1 VNPEQY
7 GLAVCTVQGQR
18 FTHGDAAIPF
28 CVQSSSKPLTYCM
41 ATELH
46 GEATVHRHIG
56 HEPNGR
62 AFNATVL
69 KKPEG
74 IPHNPFINAG
84 AIMAASLVK
93 MEETED
99 ARFDYVTSVWS
110 RLTGGGKIGFQNSTY
125 MGERATASRNFCL
138 GYMMAEEGA
147 FPAGTDL
154 IKTLE
159 SYFMY
164 CSLEITCE
172 QMSVVAATLANG
184 GICPLTEDR
193 VFQKQTVTHC
203 LSLMLSCGMYV
214 PSLASPLAAPL
225 PSRLTYKCFL
235 VLLLITHHSLLYS
248 FPLHVVVMS
257 ATTRYDYSGE
267 WGFLVGIPTK
277 SGVSG
282 VLCIVVPGVTGIST
296 WSPRLD
302 PLGNSVRGV
311 DFCKALCREFPF
323 HPFSV
328 PGSTAR
334 PLPTKAGHDERAAA
348 ATAAAAGGSSFEV
361 APLCEGDHQALWWA
375 AYRGDL
381 QRVRQVAARGAALSA
396 ADYDERTA
404 LHLAASEGHVDV
416 IRYLAAHGAMCG
428 AKDRLGNTPLDDARR
443 GGHVAAAAVLEAAES
458 AAAARAAVRPP
469 PPPTT
474 PGEVLFSRALD
485 PSNLGSTPRSCLR
498 ESLQRMGVLRPNLG
512 TTTPQNHW
520 FDTAVGALEEAAA
533 SNGDSNAATF
543 GDFEAVFPGRKAAL
557 STPQQAA
564 CRFVGR
570 ALTGNL
576 VVPNWPEFEK
586 RLGAIATAAGT
597 ADGTGGGVCTDVP
610 LLGGADPALWSCS
623 ACSVDGQRASFGSSE
638 GAAATAVFSAQS
650 LVRPAMYAIAQD
662 LMSLE
667 QVRARSSAL
676 SRLTSAF

>member
-1 VNPEQY
+1 MNPEQY

-138 GYMMAEEGA
+138 GYMMAEEDA

-214 PSLASPLAAPL
+214 PSLARPLAAPL
-225 PSRLTYKCFL
+225 ATHLQ
-235 VLLLITHHSLLYS
+235 VL
-248 FPLHVVVMS
+248 
-257 ATTRYDYSGE
+257 
-267 WGFLVGIPTK
+267 
-277 SGVSG
+277 
-282 VLCIVVPGVTGIST
+282 
-296 WSPRLD
+296 
-302 PLGNSVRGV
+302 
-311 DFCKALCREFPF
+311 
-323 HPFSV
+323 
-328 PGSTAR
+328 
-334 PLPTKAGHDERAAA
+334 
-348 ATAAAAGGSSFEV
+348 
-361 APLCEGDHQALWWA
+361 
-375 AYRGDL
+375 
-381 QRVRQVAARGAALSA
+381 
-396 ADYDERTA
+396 
-404 LHLAASEGHVDV
+404 
-416 IRYLAAHGAMCG
+416 
-428 AKDRLGNTPLDDARR
+428 
-443 GGHVAAAAVLEAAES
+443 
-458 AAAARAAVRPP
+458 
-469 PPPTT
+469 
-474 PGEVLFSRALD
+474 SRA
-485 PSNLGSTPRSCLR
+485 S
-498 ESLQRMGVLRPNLG
+498 
-512 TTTPQNHW
+512 
-520 FDTAVGALEEAAA
+520 
-533 SNGDSNAATF
+533 
-543 GDFEAVFPGRKAAL
+543 
-557 STPQQAA
+557 
-564 CRFVGR
+564 
-570 ALTGNL
+570 
-576 VVPNWPEFEK
+576 
-586 RLGAIATAAGT
+586 
-597 ADGTGGGVCTDVP
+597 
-610 LLGGADPALWSCS
+610 
-623 ACSVDGQRASFGSSE
+623 
-638 GAAATAVFSAQS
+638 
-650 LVRPAMYAIAQD
+650 Y
-662 LMSLE
+662 
-667 QVRARSSAL
+667 
-676 SRLTSAF
+676 